1 MFPMRDVPELRLN
14 RWIDESGLTSTG
26 ISWMTLCPFTET
38 SAAHRPEVTDSCRK
52 ITSTVYLVLG
62 VAPAT
67 ITLSL
72 PKVFMNSKLCRPW
85 VLLVKLRAH
94 IKSLNASA
102 SSSRSLGSAGE
113 LGPQRITQP
122 TSPPTG
128 HKEQLTSTRNR
139 VTSIFRSRRE
149 GPRRGRANPMWRP
162 TLPPVSMRRCDV
174 VTAPVVSPNR
184 YQASNPRFQSSRMC
198 FGSPT
203 SRASRHARVVG
214 GFGTVVLARRLIAVM
229 SSRDCV
235 SCSDLATNGS
245 AAIVLV
251 GKKSITAVR
260 TSSRDQSESSGA
272 RRPGAA
278 LLADIF

>member
-26 ISWMTLCPFTET
+26 IYWMTLCPFTET

-72 PKVFMNSKLCRPW
+72 PKLFMKSKFCPC
-85 VLLVKLRAH
+85 VLGKVRAH
-94 IKSLNASA
+94 NKSLIASA
-102 SSSRSLGSAGE
+102 SSSRSPGSAGE
-113 LGPQRITQP
+113 LGPLRITQP
-122 TSPPTG
+122 TSPPAG
-128 HKEQLTSTRNR
+128 HKKKLISTRNR
-139 VTSIFRSRRE
+139 VTSIFCSRRRE
-149 GPRRGRANPMWRP
+149 GPRRGRANPMWRSS
-162 TLPPVSMRRCDV
+162 LPPVSMRRCDV
-174 VTAPVVSPNR
+174 VTAPVVLPNR
-184 YQASNPRFQSSRMC
+184 YQASNPRFQSSRMYC
-198 FGSPT
+198 GSPT

-235 SCSDLATNGS
+235 SRSDLATNGS

-251 GKKSITAVR
+251 GKKSTMAAR

-278 LLADIF
+278 LLPDIF